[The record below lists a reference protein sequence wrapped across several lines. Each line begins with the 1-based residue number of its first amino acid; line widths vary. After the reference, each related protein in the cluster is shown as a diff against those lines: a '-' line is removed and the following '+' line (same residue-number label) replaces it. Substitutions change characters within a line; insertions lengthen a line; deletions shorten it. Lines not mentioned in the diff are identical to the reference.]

1 MKKIFTAA
9 AAVFLLIALT
19 GCGVGK
25 VRNPISV
32 EKYKEISES
41 NGLTVDIREGDASTT
56 CNGKG
61 EEFSSQFYVFDTVEK
76 SDAAYEYLISKLVTS
91 VTGENITTEKT
102 EDEYKKCTVKST
114 TVYSVVIELENT
126 LVYAYSLSDDKET
139 LVDEYLKALGY

>member
-32 EKYKEISES
+32 EKYKEISEA
-41 NGLTVDIREGDASTT
+41 NGLTVDIREGEASTT

-61 EEFSSQFYVFDTVEK
+61 EEYNSQFYVFDTVEK

-139 LVDEYLKALGY
+139 LVDEYLKVLGY